1 MCPRLAYSGSPIRW
15 KSMDA
20 LKALYPDSLE
30 LLGLSDETR
39 VVVSEPFGDLQGAWN
54 EVPEPHV
61 GIVQPGADEL
71 RSFRPQH

>member
-1 MCPRLAYSGSPIRW
+1 MCPRLAYSGPPIRW

-30 LLGLSDETR
+30 LLGLSYETR
-39 VVVSEPFGDLQGAWN
+39 VVVSEPLGDLQGAWN
-54 EVPEPHV
+54 EVPESHV

-71 RSFRPQH
+71 GPFRPQH